1 MKRFSLIV
9 SLAACLV
16 LFIGANAFAVWDIT
30 IESVACSADQTN
42 VEVNVFASWDV
53 PLASFTLPVVVREID
68 AGSFWTGALPYD
80 TNGNA
85 YSHPYQ
91 YNVSWDWGGTLWA
104 ALAEEFRPGV
114 PSSPCDTEGDVGY
127 DGISPD
133 HFAIN
138 AAGAGGSAPVQQG
151 YAVVTFWFDVTGT
164 PGQFELD
171 MACFTGSLNTIYMV
185 DNLFPPVDHGPA
197 GTGEVTFNKG
207 IITINPNFCPDP
219 IGAYGASV
227 SGTEGD
233 ALSMAWDGS
242 TYSDLDGD
250 AARFY
255 LASGPGEVDE
265 ITGEWTWDTEC
276 CDEGAYTVVINVSDE
291 AHPSL
296 GSCPGELS
304 FSVVVAPYPVG
315 IACPADLNVKWGTT
329 AAGAVTASTICDV
342 DFSGT
347 HVDVDGN
354 FSWTTACQD
363 IGAHTFV
370 MTATDECQRVETC
383 DINVTVYNNVVSC
396 VDLSTNFLF
405 TDGYDE
411 DLNAVYTDPDGD
423 GLSFGNLVVTPTP
436 PDVQMD
442 LTGGVLTW
450 NPSDVDAQF
459 NGGVY
464 EVCVDIFD
472 GCEYVTCCW
481 DLLVQYTQPY
491 KVSIYN
497 PDADL
502 STIEYEDHIVESL
515 NGRNAVVGLHM
526 KNGFIE
532 GTGAFDFLL
541 CYDCSV
547 LNFLKAEKAE
557 GIADWEYFTYR
568 YGAFGNNCGS
578 GCPSC
583 YIRVIGIR
591 DMNNGVTAPAGSEY
605 VNGFLAYLTFYVT
618 EDRSTLNLCPRI
630 GFCSIDCGDNVISDA
645 SGNLLALAFPDQNDP
660 AGFMIT
666 FGPDYDLEACLEGF
680 KGENPTTFIYFDPG
694 FICIRP
700 PDDDR
705 GDINL
710 NGIANEVADAVL
722 FTNYF
727 IYGPGEWQG
736 DGYYENRV
744 LASDINDDGIVATV
758 ADLVYLI
765 RIITGDAQP
774 FPNSGEYKVNPYASA
789 MDVNTEM
796 VNGQMVVT
804 TNSTSD
810 LGAGFMVFNY
820 TGTIGVPTTESDMT
834 VRYSAENGEL
844 RVLVYSMGGN
854 TIDAGVSDF
863 VSIPVDGVLE
873 LVESSFSDASGSLMT
888 VDLHRVEPP
897 KAFELSQNYP
907 NPFNASTMI
916 RFAVP
921 TACNW
926 TMNIYNVAGQVVE
939 TMNGSAEA
947 GYVSVNWNAD
957 VASGI
962 YFYKLQAGD
971 FTATKKMV
979 LMK

>member
-16 LFIGANAFAVWDIT
+16 LFLGANVLAQPEVGYDYTIQSLTVGENATGVVLDIQAQYAVNM
-30 IESVACSADQTN
+30 AA
-42 VEVNVFASWDV
+42 
-53 PLASFTLPVVVREID
+53 LTLPVVVRETSGG
-68 AGSFWTGALPYD
+68 AFWTGSLPYD
-80 TNGNA
+80 TTGNA
-85 YSHPYQ
+85 ANGVTWIWPAP
-91 YNVSWDWGGTLWA
+91 WA
-104 ALAEEFRPGV
+104 FLIQEMRPGV
-114 PSSPCDTEGDVGY
+114 PTLPCEAFGDVGY
-127 DGISPD
+127 DGVSPD

-138 AAGAGGSAPVQQG
+138 AAGAGTSTPAQTSLYTFMQITFDVNGSA
-151 YAVVTFWFDVTGT
+151 GT
-164 PGQFELD
+164 FELD
-171 MACFTGSLNTIYMV
+171 TACFTGSLDKVYMT
-185 DNLFPPVDHGPA
+185 DAAFPPVSHTPS
-197 GTGEVTFNKG
+197 FHKG
-207 IITINPNFCPDP
+207 VITIIPNQCPDNP
-219 IGAYGASV
+219 GAYGASV
-227 SGTEGD
+227 SGMEGD
-233 ALSMAWDGS
+233 NLVMVWNGAA
-242 TYSDLDGD
+242 YSDNEGD

-255 LASGPGEVDE
+255 LMSGPGAVDE
-265 ITGEWTWDTEC
+265 ITGRWNWNTGC
-276 CDEGAYTVVINVSDE
+276 CDEGTYTVVIEVDDE
-291 AHPSL
+291 LHAAGTCSNNQ
-296 GSCPGELS
+296 LS
-304 FSVVVAPYPVG
+304 FTVIVAPYPID
-315 IACPADLNVKWGTT
+315 IACPGPFNVKWGTT
-329 AAGAVTASTICDV
+329 AAGTVTDGTICDV
-342 DFSGT
+342 SFTGD

-354 FSWTTACQD
+354 FSWLTACQD
-363 IGAHTFV
+363 IGTHVFT
-370 MTATDECQRVETC
+370 MTATDECQRTDQC
-383 DINVTVYNNVVSC
+383 DVTVTVYNNVVSC

-405 TDGYDE
+405 TDGYDVN
-411 DLNAVYTDPDGD
+411 LNTVYTDPDGD
-423 GLSFGNLVVTPTP
+423 GLSFGNLTITPAP
-436 PDVQMD
+436 IDNMPM
-442 LTGGVLTW
+442 LAGGVLTW
-450 NPSDVDAQF
+450 NPSDLDAQN
-459 NGGVY
+459 NGGQY
-464 EVCVDIFD
+464 EICVEIFD

-481 DLLVQYTQPY
+481 NLLVQYTQPY
-491 KVSIYN
+491 KVSIFN

-502 STIEYEDHIVESL
+502 STVEYEDHIVESL

-547 LNFLKAEKAE
+547 LNFLKAEKGE
-557 GIADWEYFTYR
+557 GIEDWEYFTYR

-591 DMNNGVTAPAGSEY
+591 DMNNGITAPAGSEY

-645 SGNLLALAFPDQNDP
+645 TGNLLALAFPGQNDP
-660 AGFMIT
+660 SGFMIT
-666 FGPDYDLEACLEGF
+666 FGPDYDLVACLEGF

-700 PDDDR
+700 PTDDR

-727 IYGPGEWQG
+727 IYGPGVWQG
-736 DGYYENRV
+736 DAYYENRV
-744 LASDINDDGIVATV
+744 LASDVNDDGIVATV

-774 FPNSGEYKVNPYASA
+774 FPNSGESKINPFASA
-789 MDVNTEM
+789 MDISTEM
-796 VNGQMVVT
+796 VDGQMVVT
-804 TNSTSD
+804 TNSTND

-834 VRYSAENGEL
+834 VRYNAENGEL
-844 RVLVYSMGGN
+844 RVLVFSMGGN
-854 TIDAGVSDF
+854 TIDAGVTSL
-863 VSIPVDGVLE
+863 VSIPVDGALE